1 MNKNIP
7 SFKFILSSKLKNKSF
22 VYEFYFK
29 NKKTLDLGCGEGEFM
44 KHGKDNIIGVD
55 SNTRVIENLSIQGYK
70 VVVAD
75 ARKLPFEDGVFE
87 AVHCHNVIEHMD
99 VQTAYLMLKEAG
111 RVLLKGGV
119 FVISSE
125 VVTKSFGIPLGI

>member
-1 MNKNIP
+1 
-7 SFKFILSSKLKNKSF
+7 
-22 VYEFYFK
+22 
-29 NKKTLDLGCGEGEFM
+29 M

-99 VQTAYLMLKEAG
+99 VQTAY
-111 RVLLKGGV
+111 
-119 FVISSE
+119 
-125 VVTKSFGIPLGI
+125 